1 MRLLLDANLSPRL
14 VEMLS
19 AGGVEAVHVGD
30 LGLLQATDE
39 AILDAA
45 RSDQMVVVTTDSDF
59 PMLLV
64 LTSASHPSVV
74 HLRDIAEQPP
84 EQQAA
89 LLLANLRSIEADL
102 ERGAIASLSPRRLA
116 VRDLPVR

>member
-30 LGLLQATDE
+30 LGLLQATNE

-45 RSDQMVVVTTDSDF
+45 RNDQMVVVTADSDF
-59 PMLLV
+59 PMSPCSPPRHTRPLS
-64 LTSASHPSVV
+64 TSATSPSI
-74 HLRDIAEQPP
+74 HRRNKLRCSWRTFLPSRRIS
-84 EQQAA
+84 
-89 LLLANLRSIEADL
+89 NEA
-102 ERGAIASLSPRRLA
+102 RSPR
-116 VRDLPVR
+116 